1 MGSRSARV
9 SRGARGGGSVPR
21 RIPSLIEAESLA
33 LRRGL
38 GNKQGIAASLNN
50 PGLTAQE
57 VGDSDK
63 ARTLHEESLGLRREL
78 RETTGSA
85 ASLIGLAAVM
95 VWRTKGALEQRPAED
110 QEGRGQIG
118 RAATLLGAATTLLE
132 STPSVLRIDDRQL
145 YEQNLALVR
154 SLLNEAVFAKAWAT
168 GRAVSLEEVTSNV
181 LKEDVS
187 G

>member
-1 MGSRSARV
+1 
-9 SRGARGGGSVPR
+9 
-21 RIPSLIEAESLA
+21 
-33 LRRGL
+33 L
-38 GNKQGIAASLNN
+38 GDKQGIAASLNN

-78 RETTGSA
+78 RETTGIA

-118 RAATLLGAATTLLE
+118 RAARYLGRRL
-132 STPSVLRIDDRQL
+132 P
-145 YEQNLALVR
+145 Y
-154 SLLNEAVFAKAWAT
+154 
-168 GRAVSLEEVTSNV
+168 
-181 LKEDVS
+181 
-187 G
+187 